1 MAGAAELGGAVD
13 QGTQSTRFTLYGLDG
28 AVVAKHQLE
37 HPQVLP
43 RAGWVEHDPAAIMA
57 NVWECA
63 ERATAAARERLGEV
77 RVRAVGVTNQRETVV
92 AWDRATGRPLHN
104 AVVWMDLRTSEISAK
119 LSERLGSKDALR
131 GATGLPFSTYFSGLK
146 IRWLLDHV
154 PEVQRAAAE
163 GRCCFGTI
171 DSWVIFN
178 LTGGASGGGRFC
190 TDVSNAARYLLMN
203 LETRRWDP
211 ECLQAFGID
220 PGTLPE
226 IVSCAEVYG
235 TVCRG
240 CLEGVPVSGSVGDQQ
255 AATLGQRCR
264 EGEAKNTYG
273 TGLFLLMN
281 TGTSIVPSTHGLLTT
296 VAFQLGKDAPTQY
309 ALEGSV
315 ATGGL
320 AVSWLRDQLGLIG
333 GPEDVE
339 PVASSV
345 PDTAGVCFVP
355 AFSGLLAPHWREDA
369 RGAILGLTQYSSR
382 AHIVRATL
390 EALAF
395 QSKDVLEAMA
405 KDAGR
410 PIKALRVDGGASRN
424 NLLMSLQADLAGV
437 TVERPSDIETTSRGA
452 ALAAGVGA
460 GVWTAEEVFS
470 PGFGS
475 SGDVK
480 TFAPGIAGAERE
492 QRANRWAAAVQR
504 SFGWAQT
511 DAPDV

>member
-1 MAGAAELGGAVD
+1 MGGGGAELVGAVD
-13 QGTQSTRFTLYGLDG
+13 QGTQSTRFTLYGVDG

-57 NVWECA
+57 NVWACIEG
-63 ERATAAARERLGEV
+63 ATAAARERLGEV

-92 AWDRATGRPLHN
+92 AWDRATGEPLHN
-104 AVVWMDLRTSEISAK
+104 AVVWMDLRTAEISAR
-119 LSERLGSKDALR
+119 LSEQLGSKDALR

-146 IRWLLDHV
+146 IRWLLDNV
-154 PEVQRAAAE
+154 PEVQKAAAE

-171 DSWVIFN
+171 DSWVIYN
-178 LTGGASGGGRFC
+178 LTGGASGAGRFC

-203 LETRRWDP
+203 LETLQWDP
-211 ECLQAFGID
+211 ECLQAFDID
-220 PGTLPE
+220 PKALPE

-235 TVCRG
+235 AICRG
-240 CLEGVPVSGSVGDQQ
+240 GLEGVPVSGSVGDQQ
-255 AATLGQRCR
+255 AATLGQRCQ

-281 TGTSIVPSTHGLLTT
+281 TGGAIVPSRHGLLTT
-296 VAFQLGKDAPTQY
+296 VAFQLGKGAQTQY

-320 AVSWLRDQLGLIG
+320 AVSWLRDQLGIIE
-333 GPEDVE
+333 GPEEVE

-369 RGAILGLTQYSSR
+369 RGAILGLTQYSTK

-395 QSKDVLEAMA
+395 QSKDVLEAMV

-410 PIKALRVDGGASRN
+410 PIHALRVDGGASKN
-424 NLLMSLQADLAGV
+424 NLLMSLQADLGGV
-437 TVERPSDIETTSRGA
+437 TVERPADIETTSLGA

-460 GVWTAEEVFS
+460 GVWTPEEIFS
-470 PGFGS
+470 PNFGS
-475 SGDVK
+475 SGSVK
-480 TFAPGIAGAERE
+480 TFSPSISAVERE
-492 QRANRWAAAVQR
+492 QRAGRWAAAVQR
-504 SFGWAQT
+504 SFGWA
-511 DAPDV
+511 DAE